1 MLHVFPLGQ
10 RLASRNFSSLKV
22 RKAMKLRHG
31 DNCII
36 NKQKKKN
43 VRQKRLVIG
52 WTSKIHK
59 GAYYRCPPDFSRQFM
74 SSMFPNRAKSSG
86 IQQARV
92 RLVKGNNYL
101 SESCH

>member
-10 RLASRNFSSLKV
+10 RLASRNFCSLKV
-22 RKAMKLRHG
+22 RKAMKLIHG

-59 GAYYRCPPDFSRQFM
+59 GAYYRCPRTFQDTLCPVCF
-74 SSMFPNRAKSSG
+74 
-86 IQQARV
+86 
-92 RLVKGNNYL
+92 LTEL
-101 SESCH
+101 SPAAYNKLGCGL